1 MLFVVMMAS
10 KMKNIIAFGYCQG
23 MAANVSQA
31 LPDSIF
37 SEAVFLTM
45 VKFRYNMTISI
56 GGIFM
61 SSLAETIRPSAD
73 LRGRYSEI
81 SRQCR
86 EDRKAVIITVN
97 GRGDTVSLGY
107 EQYQQMK
114 AQIELLE
121 LLGEAEEDVRN
132 GRVAPMQES
141 FDSLRAE
148 LLSRE

>member
-1 MLFVVMMAS
+1 
-10 KMKNIIAFGYCQG
+10 
-23 MAANVSQA
+23 
-31 LPDSIF
+31 
-37 SEAVFLTM
+37 
-45 VKFRYNMTISI
+45 
-56 GGIFM
+56 M

-73 LRGRYSEI
+73 LRSRYSEI